1 MNVEYGIINMT
12 TLGEKWRNSGENGW
26 VFTPNETFKVC
37 GFRSLT
43 PSSDDGTTCNLWD
56 LSTSTLLATAEITP
70 TGEWVEVYL
79 NSAVTLEVG
88 KKYAV
93 TKLCTHIYFYND
105 ATSKTTFNSKLT
117 YNTAVYSRPATGN
130 APMNEEENHMYPH
143 IDIIIGEYSET
154 EPDEP
159 DFEPEHSTKYL
170 IKSEDMLCTV
180 IDNELVLL
188 DQAELTAEV
197 FHSHGFDE
205 LPDWSVIST
214 LTNPEIL
221 YWQSADIEDELPTIT
236 ATMTAMPYPQT
247 IISQNYDM
255 SDDTIL
261 GVECAYVTASS
272 DVVFA
277 ISVDDGSS
285 WYMWTGSAWGT
296 LTDATTGM
304 TAETINAITTEQWA
318 GLMTTGQFKVRMTLF
333 DENSSFTSFVMDYI
347 N

>member
-1 MNVEYGIINMT
+1 MAKYYYNDVLLPKIPQDVLTEYPYCWIRKNKDTGNY
-12 TLGEKWRNSGENGW
+12 
-26 VFTPNETFKVC
+26 
-37 GFRSLT
+37 
-43 PSSDDGTTCNLWD
+43 D
-56 LSTSTLLATAEITP
+56 LA
-70 TGEWVEVYL
+70 
-79 NSAVTLEVG
+79 VG
-88 KKYAV
+88 KKPWYYYMGVFTCDDGSANRPWYVVSINESENV
-93 TKLCTHIYFYND
+93 TEWTFKEMVMYNYFGID
-105 ATSKTTFNSKLT
+105 STR
-117 YNTAVYSRPATGN
+117 TALWS
-130 APMNEEENHMYPH
+130 NHNIPN
-143 IDIIIGEYSET
+143 GSET
-154 EPDEP
+154 STSIYYYGSEPVPEFPEEPEPDEP

-188 DQAELTAEV
+188 DATELTAE
-197 FHSHGFDE
+197 FLHNHGFDE

-236 ATMTAMPYPQT
+236 ATMTATPYPQT
-247 IISQNYDM
+247 VISPNYSM
-255 SDDTIL
+255 TDDTIL

-277 ISVDDGSS
+277 ISVDDGAT
-285 WYMWTGSAWGT
+285 WYMWTGEAWGS

-304 TAETINAITTEQWA
+304 TAETVNAITTEQWA